1 MPLFVKCGEEDIP
14 QPQLV
19 FINDSILPRNGVTLV
34 TLLFQATC
42 DQRGCCWKPQGTIS
56 VPWCYYS
63 KSHGYQVEG
72 NLVNTRAGKPD
83 HEARAPDLLR
93 RGSVCSRGQSL
104 WHAESALHGH
114 APARG
119 GGGPFLRVAEGG
131 TAPACGRGW
140 PYSCACA
147 WWRAPPPTLRH
158 GLESILPSR
167 EKNDSVLGV
176 QRHGLFLALPLCIFI
191 TLCRNHEFFGP

>member
-1 MPLFVKCGEEDIP
+1 MPLFVKCGEGEIP
-14 QPQLV
+14 QPQLI
-19 FINDSILPRNGVTLV
+19 FINDSVLPRNGVTLV
-34 TLLFQATC
+34 NLSFQATC

-72 NLVNTRAGKPD
+72 NLLKTRAGKPD
-83 HEARAPDLLR
+83 CEARALDPLR
-93 RGSVCSRGQSL
+93 VDSVCSRGLSS
-104 WHAESALHGH
+104 WHAEFALHGH

-119 GGGPFLRVAEGG
+119 EGDTAPVCGRGWHCSCTWQRVAPLLRVAEAG
-131 TAPACGRGW
+131 TA
-140 PYSCACA
+140 
-147 WWRAPPPTLRH
+147 LKH

-176 QRHGLFLALPLCIFI
+176 QRHGLFLALPLCIFV
-191 TLCRNHEFFGP
+191 TLCRQHEFFGS